1 MSSRIAQGIAGA
13 ALLIGIVTVL
23 ARLVGFGRYLVQ
35 SQTVGNL
42 CLSTAYNTANY
53 VPNIVFE
60 LVAGGALAG
69 MVVPVLASAASRAD
83 DDPEA
88 RAEAGQITS
97 ALLTWVMLVMVPLAL
112 LIVAFAGPIVA
123 LLVGDP
129 APCDL
134 AEVVEVGTGMLVV
147 FAPRMI
153 FFGLAVVLY
162 GVLQA
167 HRRFM
172 GPALAPLVSSL
183 LIVGSMLLFEA
194 LNGTAAKDLADLTA
208 AGQLSLS
215 LGATVAAAAM
225 VLTVVGPVA
234 RLRLRLR
241 PTLSFPPGVAARA
254 RRLATAGIA
263 VLIAQQ
269 VTLIVVIFLAN
280 NLGGEGALG
289 VYTYAWALYQL
300 PYAVLVMPIA
310 TSSFPV
316 LSTRAQEG
324 DLAGFNALTSAT
336 TRTVLLVTGLAAGV
350 MAAVAVPVSRVFLE
364 GSPGGALAETEM
376 ARAVALFAPG
386 VVGYAL
392 MLHLARILYSCGLGR
407 SAAAASV
414 AGWAVALVAQ
424 VGLAHAAAD
433 PADVVGQLALGST
446 IGMTVGGL
454 LLALAVLR
462 ARGRAALEGT
472 PRTLLAA
479 LVGGVAAWGAGL
491 ALVNTF
497 GAVSKPAYVAV
508 GLAAATAGVA
518 AFAAVA
524 MMVDRRDARALL
536 ARLRGG
542 PVKEGSGFD
551 G

>member
-1 MSSRIAQGIAGA
+1 
-13 ALLIGIVTVL
+13 
-23 ARLVGFGRYLVQ
+23 
-35 SQTVGNL
+35 
-42 CLSTAYNTANY
+42 
-53 VPNIVFE
+53 
-60 LVAGGALAG
+60 
-69 MVVPVLASAASRAD
+69 
-83 DDPEA
+83 
-88 RAEAGQITS
+88 
-97 ALLTWVMLVMVPLAL
+97 MLVMVPLAL
-112 LIVAFAGPIVA
+112 LIVAFAGPIVS

-134 AEVVEVGTGMLVV
+134 AEVVEVGTGMLVL

-183 LIVGSMLLFEA
+183 LIVASNLLFGA
-194 LNGTAAKDLADLTA
+194 VNGKAADRLTDLTT

-316 LSTRAQEG
+316 LSVRAQEG
-324 DLAGFNALTSAT
+324 DLSGFNTLASST
-336 TRTVLLVTGLAAGV
+336 TRAVLLVTGLAAGV

-364 GSPGGALAETEM
+364 GTPVERSP
-376 ARAVALFAPG
+376 RP
-386 VVGYAL
+386 
-392 MLHLARILYSCGLGR
+392 RWPGR
-407 SAAAASV
+407 SRCSRPVWSGTRSCCTSPASC
-414 AGWAVALVAQ
+414 
-424 VGLAHAAAD
+424 
-433 PADVVGQLALGST
+433 
-446 IGMTVGGL
+446 
-454 LLALAVLR
+454 
-462 ARGRAALEGT
+462 T
-472 PRTLLAA
+472 P
-479 LVGGVAAWGAGL
+479 AAWAGRRPPPRWPDGPSRWWPRSCSPMPPRIRR
-491 ALVNTF
+491 TWS
-497 GAVSKPAYVAV
+497 GSWHW
-508 GLAAATAGVA
+508 AARSA
-518 AFAAVA
+518 
-524 MMVDRRDARALL
+524 
-536 ARLRGG
+536 
-542 PVKEGSGFD
+542 
-551 G
+551 

>member
-1 MSSRIAQGIAGA
+1 MSSRIAQGVAGA
-13 ALLIGIVTVL
+13 ALLIGMVTVL
-23 ARLVGFGRYLVQ
+23 ARLIGFGRYLVQ

-69 MVVPVLASAASRAD
+69 MVVPVLASAAARSG

-88 RAEAGQITS
+88 RAEAGRTTS
-97 ALLTWVMLVMVPLAL
+97 ALLTWAMIILVPLAL
-112 LIVAFAGPIVA
+112 FIVAFAGPIVT
-123 LLVGDP
+123 LLVGE
-129 APCDL
+129 AAKCDL
-134 AEVVEVGTGMLVV
+134 SEVIGAGTGMLIL

-172 GPALAPLVSSL
+172 GPALAPLVSSV
-183 LIVGSMLLFEA
+183 LIVGSNLLFGAVNGEA
-194 LNGTAAKDLADLTA
+194 ADDLTDLTT

-234 RLRLRLR
+234 RLKLRLR
-241 PTLSFPPGVAARA
+241 PSLSFPPGVATRA
-254 RRLATAGIA
+254 RSLAGAGIA

-269 VTLIVVIFLAN
+269 VTLIIVIYLAN
-280 NLGGEGALG
+280 NLGGEGAIG
-289 VYTYAWALYQL
+289 VYTYSWALYQL
-300 PYAVLVMPIA
+300 PYAVLVMPIV

-316 LSTRAQEG
+316 LSTRAEEG
-324 DLAGFNALTSAT
+324 DKAGFDSLTSST
-336 TRTVLLVTGLAAGV
+336 TRVVLLVSGLAAGV
-350 MAAVAVPVSRVFLE
+350 MAAVAMPISQVFLRDT
-364 GSPGGALAETEM
+364 PGGEPAEM

-386 VVGYAL
+386 LAGYAL
-392 MLHLARILYSCGLGR
+392 MLHLARILYACGLGR
-407 SAAAASV
+407 SAALASV
-414 AGWAVALVAQ
+414 AGWAVALAAQ
-424 VGLAHAAAD
+424 VVLAHAAAD

-454 LLALAVLR
+454 LLVLAVLR
-462 ARGRAALEGT
+462 ARGPAALEGT
-472 PRTLLAA
+472 PRTLAAA
-479 LVGGVAAWGAGL
+479 LAGGVAAWGAGL
-491 ALVNTF
+491 AVVDAF
-497 GAVSKPAYVAV
+497 GAVSKWAYVAV
-508 GLAAATAGVA
+508 GLAAAVAGTA
-518 AFAAVA
+518 AFAAVTV
-524 MMVDRRDARALL
+524 MIDRRDARVLL
-536 ARLRGG
+536 ARLRGAAA
-542 PVKEGSGFD
+542 KEGSRFD

>member
-1 MSSRIAQGIAGA
+1 MSSRIAQGVAGA

-123 LLVGDP
+123 LLVGGP
-129 APCDL
+129 SGCDL
-134 AEVVEVGTGMLVV
+134 TEVVEVGTGMLVV

-183 LIVGSMLLFEA
+183 LIVGSHLLFGAVNEK
-194 LNGTAAKDLADLTA
+194 AADRLTDLTT

-392 MLHLARILYSCGLGR
+392 MLHFARILYSCGLGR

-462 ARGRAALEGT
+462 ARGAAALEGT

>member
-69 MVVPVLASAASRAD
+69 MVVPVLASAASRAG

-88 RAEAGQITS
+88 RAEAGRITS

-112 LIVAFAGPIVA
+112 LIVAFAGPIVS

-134 AEVVEVGTGMLVV
+134 AEVVEVGTGMLVL

-183 LIVGSMLLFEA
+183 LIVASNLLFGA
-194 LNGTAAKDLADLTA
+194 VNGKAADRLTDLTT

-215 LGATVAAAAM
+215 RRDRRRRRDGAHRRRPGGQAQAQVAAHP
-225 VLTVVGPVA
+225 VVP
-234 RLRLRLR
+234 
-241 PTLSFPPGVAARA
+241 SGVAARA

-316 LSTRAQEG
+316 LSVRAQEG
-324 DLAGFNALTSAT
+324 DLSGFNTLASST
-336 TRTVLLVTGLAAGV
+336 TRAVLLVTGLAAGV

-364 GSPGGALAETEM
+364 GTPVERSP
-376 ARAVALFAPG
+376 RP
-386 VVGYAL
+386 
-392 MLHLARILYSCGLGR
+392 RWPGR
-407 SAAAASV
+407 SRCSRPVWSGTRSCCTSPASC
-414 AGWAVALVAQ
+414 
-424 VGLAHAAAD
+424 
-433 PADVVGQLALGST
+433 
-446 IGMTVGGL
+446 
-454 LLALAVLR
+454 
-462 ARGRAALEGT
+462 T
-472 PRTLLAA
+472 P
-479 LVGGVAAWGAGL
+479 AAWAGRRPPPRWPDGPSRWWPRSCSPMPPRIRR
-491 ALVNTF
+491 TWS
-497 GAVSKPAYVAV
+497 GSWHW
-508 GLAAATAGVA
+508 AARSA
-518 AFAAVA
+518 
-524 MMVDRRDARALL
+524 
-536 ARLRGG
+536 
-542 PVKEGSGFD
+542 
-551 G
+551 

>member
-1 MSSRIAQGIAGA
+1 MSSRIARGIAGA

-112 LIVAFAGPIVA
+112 LIVAFAGPIVS
-123 LLVGDP
+123 LLVGGP
-129 APCDL
+129 SGCDL

-194 LNGTAAKDLADLTA
+194 LNGTAAGDLVDLTV

-225 VLTVVGPVA
+225 VLTVVVPVT
-234 RLRLRLR
+234 RLKLRLR
-241 PTLSFPPGVAARA
+241 PSLSFPPGVAARA
-254 RRLATAGIA
+254 RGLATAGIA

-269 VTLIVVIFLAN
+269 VALLVVILLAN
-280 NLGGEGALG
+280 NLGGKGAIG

-300 PYAVLVMPIA
+300 PYAVLVVPIA

-316 LSTRAQEG
+316 LSTRAEEG
-324 DLAGFNALTSAT
+324 DLSGFNDLTSST
-336 TRTVLLVTGLAAGV
+336 TRVVLLVTGLAAGV
-350 MAAVAVPVSRVFLE
+350 MAAVAMPISQVFLQDT
-364 GSPGGALAETEM
+364 PGGEPAEM

-386 VVGYAL
+386 LAGYAL
-392 MLHLARILYSCGLGR
+392 MLHLARILYACGRGR
-407 SAAAASV
+407 SAAVASV

-424 VGLAHAAAD
+424 VVLAHAAAD

-462 ARGRAALEGT
+462 ARGRGALEGT
-472 PRTLLAA
+472 PRTLLVA
-479 LVGGVAAWGAGL
+479 LVGGVAAWGVGL
-491 ALVNTF
+491 ALVSAF
-497 GAVSKPAYVAV
+497 GAVSKLAYVAV

-524 MMVDRRDARALL
+524 VTVDRRDVQALL

-542 PVKEGSGFD
+542 AAREESGFD